1 MKAKNHPVPGVGAYN
16 LEKSLQDIQKL
27 LEKNKSKKVTQGE
40 KRYFHMDTTFL
51 ADKVPGAGHCNPH
64 EEVQKL
70 HKSIGDWK
78 YWIKKHNKQEKTM
91 SMR

>member
-16 LEKSLQDIQKL
+16 LEKSLEDIQKL
-27 LEKNKSKKVTQGE
+27 LEKKSSKKITQEE

-64 EEVQKL
+64 
-70 HKSIGDWK
+70 D
-78 YWIKKHNKQEKTM
+78 
-91 SMR
+91 